1 MDQKVSHETQSVP
14 TIQEIS
20 EKLDRLNKEQK
31 VVEEHLNRI
40 KHEQLQNLHKVVGM
54 QSREQLV
61 KALEQLNGD
70 KPRHTSGP
78 GKRLTDEERQEVVH
92 LLKTRNTIS
101 RIHKKTGISTATIQ
115 KIKKKLGMVAIR
127 NR

>member
-115 KIKKKLGMVAIR
+115 KIKKKLGMVSIR